1 MQTRITELFGIQYP
15 IQCGGMLWLATPE
28 LAAAISN
35 TGAMGNLTSGN
46 YNSAE
51 ELRLAVDQ
59 TRKLTDKPFI
69 VNITTMPSIRL
80 PLELLQDFF
89 RVCCEKKVTAI
100 EVAGAP
106 VDTFLG
112 AEFLPMAKDAG
123 VKVLHKVGTVKHAVH
138 AEKVGYDAVTIAGFE
153 EGGFPHADNV
163 STMILVPKVTE
174 AVDIPVLAA
183 GGMVDGKSLAAALA
197 LGADGMM
204 MATRFLATKESHVHQ
219 NIYQTL
225 IDASEADT
233 ALQLRTLLQ
242 GFGLQVRAL
251 RNDIMRKI
259 EAVENSGGDLSE
271 LLPLISGE
279 RAKQVWKDGNANEA
293 MLTIGQSVG
302 RIDDIPSVEELI
314 QRIVSEAEAVLGHAL
329 EKVRAEQ

>member
-1 MQTRITELFGIQYP
+1 MTAKFSTG
-15 IQCGGMLWLATPE
+15 LWVFS
-28 LAAAISN
+28 SN
-35 TGAMGNLTSGN
+35 PDR
-46 YNSAE
+46 YCVE
-51 ELRLAVDQ
+51 
-59 TRKLTDKPFI
+59 
-69 VNITTMPSIRL
+69 
-80 PLELLQDFF
+80 
-89 RVCCEKKVTAI
+89 
-100 EVAGAP
+100 
-106 VDTFLG
+106 
-112 AEFLPMAKDAG
+112 
-123 VKVLHKVGTVKHAVH
+123 
-138 AEKVGYDAVTIAGFE
+138 GYRD
-153 EGGFPHADNV
+153 
-163 STMILVPKVTE
+163 VPKVTE

-225 IDASEADT
+225 IDARETDT

-314 QRIVSEAEAVLGHAL
+314 QRIVSEAEAVLGRAL